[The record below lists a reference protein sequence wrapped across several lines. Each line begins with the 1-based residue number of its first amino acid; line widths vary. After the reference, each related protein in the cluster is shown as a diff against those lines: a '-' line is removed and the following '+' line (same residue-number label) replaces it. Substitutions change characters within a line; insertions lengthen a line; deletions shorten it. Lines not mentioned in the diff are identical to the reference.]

1 MPKNRNEKHPFEL
14 CRAVKAGLV
23 DQLLYE
29 ETVTESLMN
38 VGNYE
43 DEKFYD
49 DITGVELPY
58 DLVIAAR
65 KLEVEYYRKMKV
77 YNKVPY
83 EEAKTKLGSNP

>member
-1 MPKNRNEKHPFEL
+1 
-14 CRAVKAGLV
+14 
-23 DQLLYE
+23 
-29 ETVTESLMN
+29 MN

-83 EEAKTKLGSNP
+83 EEANP